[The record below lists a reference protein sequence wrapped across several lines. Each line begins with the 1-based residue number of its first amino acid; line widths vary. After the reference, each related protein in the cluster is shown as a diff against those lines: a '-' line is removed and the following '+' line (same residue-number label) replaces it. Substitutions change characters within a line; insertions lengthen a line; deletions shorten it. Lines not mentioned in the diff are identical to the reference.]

1 MIWPDALHASDIFI
15 THILNAGVS
24 EGAGG
29 LHQATTATLRCQ
41 VYWNSMACKMC
52 HESYG
57 CKDDL
62 ARINEDSQASISYIC
77 RHVLVVQSIT
87 AGSGGREGGGGV
99 LIEIPESI

>member
-41 VYWNSMACKMC
+41 VYWNIAWLIKCAMSHMDAKT
-52 HESYG
+52 
-57 CKDDL
+57 
-62 ARINEDSQASISYIC
+62 IS
-77 RHVLVVQSIT
+77 HV
-87 AGSGGREGGGGV
+87 
-99 LIEIPESI
+99 